1 MDEKLFNPTALK
13 KIRTPEKLDA
23 MLKITTPVGWMGLT
37 TMLVILLS
45 VVIWSIFG
53 SFTEKAEGMGMILDV
68 SGIGVVSAPAGGK
81 VTQVFTYEGAHVTK
95 GSLLAMIKQPS
106 AMANTNM
113 ARFDVNL
120 SSNDREAMSRVSQF
134 DAKKHQ
140 QQAFE
145 EVYSDYDG
153 IVTELDIYQGMTVT
167 DGATIC
173 RIRLDGG
180 RKDMSGY
187 FYVPVDN
194 GKRIEPG
201 MTLSLAPNSADIKQ
215 SGSLVGV
222 VRYVGEYPVGVEA
235 IRTTLGNNHLADWF
249 LQKSQSALV
258 EVSFDLV
265 RDENS
270 PSGYLW
276 TTNVG
281 EHKKITPGSF
291 CTGYVIIDRKPPI
304 EKIFY
309 KFSQWLRSR

>member
-1 MDEKLFNPTALK
+1 MQDDLFNPAALK
-13 KIRTPEKLDA
+13 KFRAPEKLDA
-23 MLKITTPVGWMGLT
+23 MLKITSPAGWMGLT
-37 TMLVILLS
+37 TMLVILFS
-45 VVIWSIFG
+45 VVIWSVFG
-53 SFTEKAEGMGMILDV
+53 SFTEKAEGMGMILDSRGV
-68 SGIGVVSAPAGGK
+68 GVVSAPSGGK
-81 VTQVFTYEGAHVTK
+81 VTQILTYEGAKVKRGT
-95 GSLLAMIKQPS
+95 LLALITQPS
-106 AMANTNM
+106 AGANTNM

-120 SSNDREAMSRVSQF
+120 SSNDREVMSRVSQF
-134 DAKKHQ
+134 DARKHQ

-153 IVTELDIYQGMTVT
+153 IIAELDIEPGMTVT
-167 DGATIC
+167 DGATVC

-180 RKDMSGY
+180 RQDVMGI
-187 FYVPVDN
+187 FYVPVDK

-222 VRYVGEYPVGVEA
+222 VRSVGEYPVGVES
-235 IRTTLGNNHLADWF
+235 IRKTLGNAQLADWF
-249 LQKSQSALV
+249 LQKSQSSLV
-258 EVSFDLV
+258 AVNFDLV
-265 RDENS
+265 QDENS

-276 TTNVG
+276 TTTVG

-291 CTGYVIIDRKPPI
+291 CTGYIIIDRKPPI